1 MPTLETHPQTSDIL
15 TLETFSEVAEVI
27 SAPVE
32 TVEEAPIPKA
42 KK

>member
-15 TLETFSEVAEVI
+15 TLETFSEVEKPVE
-27 SAPVE
+27 APVE
-32 TVEEAPIPKA
+32 TVEEAPAPKA